1 MGKKKNAVMLADT
14 RPTLIGIV
22 LEQLEKTNKGLF
34 DEAIIYY
41 TIDISDVDK
50 ELMNKMIP
58 CRFIKYKCPIPEK
71 IFEKPRFKL
80 FSPLMFV
87 RYEMPAYLN
96 EFETITWIDTD
107 ILIQGD
113 ISGMIAAAKKTG
125 AAFIREDP
133 INKTAEKSDK
143 MRSCFSSPVN
153 GFDLNKYLYC
163 SGTIVLTEKCTQSL
177 NKLSNWCY
185 QKTIEWSDV
194 LDLPDQGVL
203 NAAIQQFD
211 ISVTPLSGKEYCCYP
226 YLNRDCKEAKIIHA
240 WGLNKFWNDWYI
252 YQNYPEWR
260 MMYEKWVMA
269 GGSKM
274 AFDIKPEISVV
285 IPSYKPNLDLFK
297 QCLDSLMAQNRN
309 NWERYSNFEIIIVAE
324 PFEQQKIEEF
334 VNSYNDKRVRII
346 FNDERKGIAA
356 SLNIGIRAAKGRY
369 IARIDD
375 DDIAARER
383 LYLQKEYLNAHP
395 EISLCTTDFEYFGD
409 MNEQRL
415 SFEGEVAR
423 AWSIFTCPFDH
434 PTIMFRKDFFEK
446 NNLYYDEN
454 RGFVEDW
461 ELWQRAFEKGM
472 TVGCIHQNLFYHR
485 WINNSSAGQS
495 NKTIDMMREMIKDN
509 FEKLNVVIPEEDLKY
524 IGPWNGQVFDESV
537 ILRVS
542 KYFSQAI
549 ENNKTLKLYDDK
561 SLQYVLQLRIEE
573 MRTGILPGLVKGKED
588 NIEHI
593 MEATV
598 QKKNGGIKLAI
609 KRLFQPLYRPIKNRY
624 EERIAFTMEKVLAVE
639 GHVMNCIHKLD
650 AQQDILKTINSK
662 IDYIEEINSRISCL
676 EEQMDNMDKQL
687 EEQMDNINRLLEVE
701 KNHSEMLNSTYGLSN
716 YIISLLNSQ
725 ANLLNESNEA
735 RKEENNQTQRHLDFL
750 YRDIM
755 VVLEKC
761 NGFIKKEN
769 VELITDYSIAYQ
781 SYDYLVPHGTIRDNT
796 RFPRFV
802 EKCEKLLKEKELSFL
817 DLGCSGGGM
826 VLEAALKGHF
836 SMGLEG
842 SDISKIQQRA
852 EWRLLGENLQT
863 CDITKPFQILDVESN
878 STYKFNVIS
887 AWEVL
892 EHIAESD
899 LPQLFRNIKSHL
911 STEGR
916 FVASIANYDD
926 IDPDTGVNW
935 HVTLHDNAW
944 WKNRIESFGFEI
956 CENEFSAYDM
966 ARGSYNPPHCYE
978 KLYEKYDSK
987 KTFFVIAKKK

>member
-14 RPTLIGIV
+14 RPALVGIV
-22 LEQLEKTNKGLF
+22 LEQLEKSNKGLF

-41 TIDISDVDK
+41 MTDISDSDK
-50 ELMNKMIP
+50 EIMNKIIP
-58 CRFIKYKCPIPEK
+58 CRFVKYKCPISEK
-71 IFEKPRFKL
+71 VFEKPRFKL

-87 RYEMPAYLN
+87 RYEMPEYLK
-96 EFETITWIDTD
+96 EFETITWLDTD

-113 ISGMIAAAKKTG
+113 ISGMINAARKTG

-133 INKTAEKSDK
+133 INKTAEKPDK
-143 MRSCFSSPVN
+143 MRSCFSGPIS
-153 GFDLNKYLYC
+153 GFDLNQYLYC
-163 SGTIVLTEKCTQSL
+163 SGTIVLTEKCTQNL
-177 NKLSNWCY
+177 NKLAQWCY
-185 QKTIEWSDV
+185 KKTIEWADV

-203 NAAIQQFD
+203 NAAIQKFD

-226 YLNRDCKEAKIIHA
+226 YLNRNCKDAKIIHA

-252 YQNYPEWR
+252 YQNYSEWR
-260 MMYEKWVMA
+260 ALYEKWIAA
-269 GGSKM
+269 GGSKLV
-274 AFDIKPEISVV
+274 FDIKPEVSVV
-285 IPSYKPNLDLFK
+285 IPSYKPNLELFK

-324 PFEQQKIEEF
+324 PFDQQEIKEF
-334 VNSYNDKRVRII
+334 INNYNDKRIKLI
-346 FNDERKGIAA
+346 FNEERKGIAA
-356 SLNIGIRAAKGRY
+356 SLNVGIKAAEGTY

-375 DDIAARER
+375 DDIAAKER
-383 LYLQKEYLNAHP
+383 LYLQKEYLNNHS

-409 MNEQRL
+409 MNEQRI

-423 AWSIFTCPFDH
+423 AWGIFTCPFDH

-446 NNLYYDEN
+446 NDLYYDEN

-472 TVGCIHQNLFYHR
+472 KVGCIHQNLFYHR

-495 NKTIDMMREMIKDN
+495 NKTVEMMREMIKNN
-509 FEKLNVVIPEEDLKY
+509 FLKLNVEIPKEDLKY
-524 IGPWNGQVFDESV
+524 IGPWNGKVLDEKV

-542 KYFSQAI
+542 RYFSQAV
-549 ENNKTLKLYDDK
+549 ENNKKIKLYDDE
-561 SLQYVLQLRIEE
+561 SLQYVLQLRVEE
-573 MRTGILPGLVKGKED
+573 MKTGILPGLVKGKED
-588 NIEHI
+588 NTEHI

-609 KRLFQPLYRPIKNRY
+609 KRLFQPLYRPFKHRY
-624 EERIAFTMEKVLAVE
+624 EDRIAFTMEKVLAVE

-650 AQQDILKTINSK
+650 AQYSVLNTINSK
-662 IDYIEEINSRISCL
+662 MDYLEEINSRVSCL
-676 EEQMDNMDKQL
+676 EDK
-687 EEQMDNINRLLEVE
+687 MKDIDILLEQE
-701 KNHSEMLNSTYGLSN
+701 KKNGETANNTYGLSN
-716 YIISLLNSQ
+716 YIISLLNNQ
-725 ANLLNESNEA
+725 TNILTEFDEA
-735 RKEENNQTQRHLDFL
+735 RQEENKQTQRHLDFL

-769 VELITDYSIAYQ
+769 VKLITDYPVAYE
-781 SYDYLVPHGTIRDNT
+781 SNDYLVPHGTIRDNT
-796 RFPRFV
+796 RFPQFV
-802 EKCEKLLKEKELSFL
+802 EKCENVLKKQEISFL

-842 SDISKIQQRA
+842 ADISKIQQRA
-852 EWRLLGENLQT
+852 EWRLLGDNLQT
-863 CDITKPFQILDVESN
+863 CDITKPFQILDLNSN
-878 STYKFNVIS
+878 LCYKFDIIT

-899 LPQLFRNIKSHL
+899 LPQLFQNIKNHL
-911 STEGR
+911 SNEGR
-916 FVASIANYDD
+916 FIASIANFDD
-926 IDPDTGVNW
+926 IDPATGINW
-935 HVTLHDNAW
+935 HVTLHNYEW
-944 WKNRIESFGFEI
+944 WRKKVESFDLEI
-956 CENEFSAYDM
+956 CEDEFSAYDM

-978 KLYEKYDSK
+978 KQYEEYDPQ
-987 KTFFVIAKKK
+987 KTFFIVVKLKQ